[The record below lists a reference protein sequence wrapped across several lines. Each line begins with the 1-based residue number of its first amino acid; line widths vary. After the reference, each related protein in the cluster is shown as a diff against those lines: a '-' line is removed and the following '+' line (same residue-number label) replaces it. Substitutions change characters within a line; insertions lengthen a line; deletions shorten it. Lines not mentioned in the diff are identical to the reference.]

1 MEWRR
6 RINEIH
12 REKEEG
18 TAEREGGEESRNKR
32 EDRMEEEREGQKDTG
47 RGGLKKRN
55 LSLVP
60 TVQYST
66 PQ

>member
-18 TAEREGGEESRNKR
+18 TAEREG
-32 EDRMEEEREGQKDTG
+32 
-47 RGGLKKRN
+47 LKVVCFVAYTEQVT
-55 LSLVP
+55 LSP
-60 TVQYST
+60 F
-66 PQ
+66 PQWGANAWIQIKGSG

>member
-18 TAEREGGEESRNKR
+18 TAERRRRGEQKQEGRQDGRRERGTERYGERWAEKEKSIFSAN
-32 EDRMEEEREGQKDTG
+32 
-47 RGGLKKRN
+47 
-55 LSLVP
+55 
-60 TVQYST
+60 ST
-66 PQ
+66 I

>member
-32 EDRMEEEREGQKDTG
+32 EDRMEEEREGQKDG
-47 RGGLKKRN
+47 ERWAEKEKSIFSAN
-55 LSLVP
+55 S
-60 TVQYST
+60 TV
-66 PQ
+66 